1 MSERPDI
8 GHMSS
13 RKPSGI
19 AAAWRAFGL
28 VLAGMLT
35 LAAAAP
41 APAAA
46 AGFQRMVI
54 APGCYALAPGKS
66 LEVPAYCLDQSMAPP
81 ASGAILANAP
91 QSFGATLVKTAAGG
105 GLTLQ
110 AALEQHLLQVE
121 GAGSD
126 ARVSLR
132 NLTESPLEI
141 CVTTPTV
148 IMANGNYAIGDL
160 PKLYEQIVGILAPAG
175 PAAKEVAP
183 NAEEK
188 QLDEHARRQQALWD
202 AVNAANNRNAEE
214 EAYRALSHRILFGTV
229 DEPGAAGASGS
240 APGRSKCSGQSN
252 SVEICTSN

>member
-1 MSERPDI
+1 MSGRPDI

-13 RKPSGI
+13 KQPKGI
-19 AAAWRAFGL
+19 AAAWRALGL

-35 LAAAAP
+35 LVVAAH

-81 ASGAILANAP
+81 ASGAILSNAP
-91 QSFGATLVKTAAGG
+91 APFGATLVKTAAGR
-105 GLTLQ
+105 GLSLQ

-132 NLTESPLEI
+132 NLTQSPLEI
-141 CVTTPTV
+141 CIKTPTV

-183 NAEEK
+183 NAGEK
-188 QLDEHARRQQALWD
+188 GLDQHAKRQQALWD
-202 AVNAANNRNAEE
+202 AVNEANNRNAEE
-214 EAYRALSHRILFGTV
+214 EAYKALSHRILFGTV
-229 DEPGAAGASGS
+229 DDPGAAGASGS
-240 APGRSKCSGQSN
+240 APDRGKCSGQSN
-252 SVEICTSN
+252 SVEICTNN